1 MKKYTFNRPSSAQVY
16 PKPINSKFQNKIV
29 LPEKPKTPVRKYVN
43 VTYSNK
49 RNITNYWDDKKKK
62 SQQKFDMIKRE
73 RYEKEYGEIRKT
85 PKIDENSQKIVS
97 RLLNKNDKN
106 SHLNTNYNNNITT
119 QYNNKSYYTD
129 YNEPYNIKYNI
140 KVKSRPQ
147 TAKKSNVK
155 PLVTDTKY
163 KPVIKDDK
171 NDFFYGYVKYDQDK
185 VNDVRNKYHNYL
197 NSQLK
202 NHRND
207 NDEFARLTENYYHY
221 KENKY
226 SSKTV
231 NIPSELNENYQKI
244 QRIIPIGIN
253 NKNDFINNNNNN
265 YNKIKENLIEKPK
278 KEEINNINDNIIQNE
293 YDINDNYINNEKY
306 NIKENIS
313 NYPTNIQSK
322 IPSNITSTAMLSIQQ
337 NIGSTMPTSKRDQHQ
352 QYQTFFNKPIK
363 NQEMKYNNSNSNNL
377 EYKERN
383 NRIILE
389 QNSNSTINRR
399 TDDLKKFML
408 FTDNLNIPVHK
419 EKKSKNN
426 SSNKVKQQV
435 LFNNPKLNNH
445 NRIQQSSILKKNKI
459 ISNKSENSKNETRN
473 TDKKN
478 NNKIKDIDNYI
489 ELLENNFPKKIT
501 KEMILSNG
509 FVIHEINKDSLIQSL
524 GHQNEMKLNNNS
536 KNFIQERMAHL
547 GTKIKKNI

>member
-1 MKKYTFNRPSSAQVY
+1 
-16 PKPINSKFQNKIV
+16 
-29 LPEKPKTPVRKYVN
+29 
-43 VTYSNK
+43 
-49 RNITNYWDDKKKK
+49 
-62 SQQKFDMIKRE
+62 
-73 RYEKEYGEIRKT
+73 
-85 PKIDENSQKIVS
+85 
-97 RLLNKNDKN
+97 
-106 SHLNTNYNNNITT
+106 
-119 QYNNKSYYTD
+119 
-129 YNEPYNIKYNI
+129 
-140 KVKSRPQ
+140 
-147 TAKKSNVK
+147 
-155 PLVTDTKY
+155 
-163 KPVIKDDK
+163 
-171 NDFFYGYVKYDQDK
+171 
-185 VNDVRNKYHNYL
+185 
-197 NSQLK
+197 
-202 NHRND
+202 
-207 NDEFARLTENYYHY
+207 
-221 KENKY
+221 
-226 SSKTV
+226 
-231 NIPSELNENYQKI
+231 
-244 QRIIPIGIN
+244 
-253 NKNDFINNNNNN
+253 
-265 YNKIKENLIEKPK
+265 
-278 KEEINNINDNIIQNE
+278 
-293 YDINDNYINNEKY
+293 
-306 NIKENIS
+306 
-313 NYPTNIQSK
+313 
-322 IPSNITSTAMLSIQQ
+322 MLSIQQ

-383 NRIILE
+383 NCIILE